1 MVDLIFLA
9 IFLGACWMGARKG
22 VFGAA
27 AGLCGSL
34 ISYVGAVKI
43 IGPALTPAIVGIL
56 EPSVEKML
64 LQAAG
69 DRLSQVI
76 QGPTAALSAQL
87 DSLMQSLRIPEHLFD
102 AVRQNLQISGED
114 LLSAAAK
121 AVSQEIAPVVAFL
134 IGFALC
140 KGIVWILVHLA
151 GSKLPVV
158 RVVNH
163 GAGLA
168 LGAAGGLLMILLLC
182 LGMRALA
189 PQGVGGFLDQQSLA
203 QSYIGAFVY
212 GLFPGT
218 GG

>member
-9 IFLGACWMGARKG
+9 IFLGACWIGARKG

-43 IGPALTPAIVGIL
+43 AAPALTPMIAGIL

-64 LQAAG
+64 LRAG
-69 DRLSQVI
+69 GDKLSQVI
-76 QGPTAALSAQL
+76 QGPAAALGAQL

-102 AVRQNLQISGED
+102 AVRQNLQVSGQD

-121 AVSQEIAPVVAFL
+121 AVSQEIAPVLAFL
-134 IGFALC
+134 VGFTLC
-140 KGIVWILVHLA
+140 KGAIWLLVRLA
-151 GSKLPVV
+151 GKLPVV
-158 RVVNH
+158 RAVNH

-168 LGAAGGLLMILLLC
+168 LGAAGGLLTILLLC

-203 QSYIGAFVY
+203 QSHVGAFVY
-212 GLFPGT
+212 SLFP
-218 GG
+218 

>member
-1 MVDLIFLA
+1 MIDLIFLA
-9 IFLGACWMGARKG
+9 IFLIACWAGARKG

-34 ISYVGAVKI
+34 ISYLGAVKI
-43 IGPALTPAIVGIL
+43 IGPALTPMIAGIL

-76 QGPTAALSAQL
+76 QGPAAALGAQL

-102 AVRQNLQISGED
+102 AVRQNLQISGQD

-121 AVSQEIAPVVAFL
+121 AVSQEIAPVLAFL
-134 IGFALC
+134 AGFALC
-140 KGIVWILVHLA
+140 KGVVWLLVYLA

-158 RVVNH
+158 RAVNH

-203 QSYIGAFVY
+203 QSHIGAFVY

>member
-1 MVDLIFLA
+1 MVDLIFVL

-22 VFGAA
+22 VFGAI

-43 IGPALTPAIVGIL
+43 AAPALTPMIAGIL

-64 LQAAG
+64 LRAAG
-69 DRLSQVI
+69 DRLSQAI
-76 QGPTAALSAQL
+76 QGPASALTAQL

-102 AVRQNLQISGED
+102 AVRQNLQVSGQD

-121 AVSQEIAPVVAFL
+121 AVSQEIAPVLAFL
-134 IGFALC
+134 IGFAVC
-140 KGIVWILVHLA
+140 KGIVWILVRLA
-151 GSKLPVV
+151 GSKLPIV
-158 RVVNH
+158 RAVNH

-168 LGAAGGLLMILLLC
+168 LGAAGGLLIVLLLC
-182 LGMRALA
+182 LGMRAFA

-203 QSYIGAFVY
+203 QSRVGAFVY
-212 GLFPGT
+212 GIFPEKAG
-218 GG
+218 